1 MDLLKI
7 KAGVEKLDKAVF
19 GAIAAFEAIMLLV
32 IVVINS
38 MQTFTRYVVSF
49 PIWWVQDL
57 SLLLFLVNT
66 CLGMGV
72 AWSRNS
78 HLVLDLTEN
87 LFPKVVKDILWW
99 LCQLVMFAGGI
110 KVFLLARYNI
120 ELYKNMVISLIG
132 YPESVKSLCIG
143 IAALILSFAALLEM
157 IERVLDLRAE
167 KLGLCPTS
175 EAEMT
180 EDGEEK

>member
-19 GAIAAFEAIMLLV
+19 GAIAAFEAILLLV

-57 SLLLFLVNT
+57 SLLLFLINT

-87 LFPKVVKDILWW
+87 LFPKIVKDILWW

-110 KVFLLARYNI
+110 KVFLLARYNVK
-120 ELYKNMVISLIG
+120 LYKNMVISLIG
-132 YPESVKSLCIG
+132 YPESVKSLSIG
-143 IAALILSFAALLEM
+143 IAALILSFAALLKMGEK
-157 IERVLDLRAE
+157 VLELRAE
-167 KLGLCPTS
+167 KLGLCEISVPDTT
-175 EAEMT
+175 EEEM
-180 EDGEEK
+180 